1 MDTMGKKILVLGGGT
16 AGWLTALYITKTFPQ
31 HEVTVMESKSIG
43 MLGAGEGS
51 TPPLVEFLKM
61 LGVDIDEL
69 LERTK
74 GTIKQGISFENWN
87 GDGKKYFH
95 PLKTR
100 HEFTIPNLFDYGAYD
115 YYLKHCCMLLLP
127 VFKAVVLANIY
138 YVKFT
143 LSLFLSWDDMVYL
156 ILPLFT
162 HLSL

>member
-1 MDTMGKKILVLGGGT
+1 MDTMGKKIFILGGGT

-31 HEVTVMESKSIG
+31 HEITVMESKSIG
-43 MLGAGEGS
+43 ILGAGEGS

-95 PLKTR
+95 PFKTR

-115 YYLKHCCMLLLP
+115 YYLKHLLHKKLS
-127 VFKAVVLANIY
+127 FNEYTYATKLSYNNI
-138 YVKFT
+138 
-143 LSLFLSWDDMVYL
+143 LIGYL
-156 ILPLFT
+156 
-162 HLSL
+162 